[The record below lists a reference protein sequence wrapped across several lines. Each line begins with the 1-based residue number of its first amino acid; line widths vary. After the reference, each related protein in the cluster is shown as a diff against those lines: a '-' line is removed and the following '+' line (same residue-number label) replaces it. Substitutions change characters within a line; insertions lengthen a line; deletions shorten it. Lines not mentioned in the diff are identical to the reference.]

1 VKDIF
6 YEWGCTMKTL
16 KIVMVVLVISLM
28 LPTSF
33 VLAYG
38 GDGDSN
44 GDDDIIT
51 DDGSFGGGAVS
62 WGGHPGYPNVR
73 GSSVWDCDPVGPFQE
88 GTAIEDSVQDLLD
101 GYQDGRYTKDDVRN
115 SLAWAEG
122 VGISLDNTRRDEL
135 VTLMN
140 PPPPKNIKKSE
151 DSKAGDNLEKG
162 LNMLANYMNTKKNG
176 GKSPLKAQIGAIALK
191 EGIKSYVPK
200 EYHSYV
206 DDGFD
211 FFGF

>member
-1 VKDIF
+1 
-6 YEWGCTMKTL
+6 MKTL

-28 LPTSF
+28 LPASF
-33 VLAYG
+33 AFAYG
-38 GDGDSN
+38 GDGD
-44 GDDDIIT
+44 GDGDEFT
-51 DDGSFGGGAVS
+51 ADDGSFGGGAVS

-88 GTAIEDSVQDLLD
+88 GTAIQDSVQDLID

-122 VGISLDNTRRDEL
+122 VGISIDNTRRDEL

-151 DSKAGDNLEKG
+151 DSKFGDALEKG
-162 LNMLANYMNTKKNG
+162 LNLFAAYQETKKKNG
-176 GKSPLKAQIGAIALK
+176 GKSPSEAQIAAIALK
-191 EGIKSYVPK
+191 QGIKNNVPR
-200 EYHSYV
+200 EYHGYV
-206 DDGFD
+206 DDGFA